1 MLSRRIFVTGI
12 GTDVGKTVVSA
23 ILCEAL
29 KADYW
34 KPVQTGN
41 YFASDSDKIRKL
53 VSNEQ
58 TVIHPEAYSLKH
70 YMSPHAAAETEGIG
84 IEIENIVPPKT
95 ENTLIIE
102 GAGGILV
109 PLNRKFMIV
118 DLITKFKAEA
128 IIVVQNYLGSIN
140 HSLMT
145 MECLKQRDIPITG
158 WILNGL
164 SHQLSEDIINELSH
178 IPQLGTIQKEA
189 EVNKEMVLRY
199 APHFTN
205 L

>member
-1 MLSRRIFVTGI
+1 MPRTIFVTGI
-12 GTDVGKTVVSA
+12 GTDVGKTVISA

-29 KADYW
+29 QADYW

-41 YFASDSDKIRKL
+41 YFSSDSDKIRKL
-53 VSNEQ
+53 VSNAR

-70 YMSPHAAAETEGIG
+70 YMSPHAAAETEGIT
-84 IEIENIVPPKT
+84 IDFDSISLPAT
-95 ENTLIIE
+95 SNTMIIE

-145 MECLKQRDIPITG
+145 MECLKQRGIPITG
-158 WILNGL
+158 WILNGP

-178 IPQLGTIQKEA
+178 IPQLGTIKKEA

-199 APHFTN
+199 APQFTK